1 MDKRLKE
8 IGQTVAMAR
17 DTLHWTQQNLADE
30 SGSSLRYIQS
40 VEKGEVNL
48 SFEKVCDIFGALD
61 LSVDAFLRP
70 NTPKIER
77 DMAHLRAKLSS
88 CTDKECDVII
98 KTMEYMAAQFINN
111 REK

>member
-1 MDKRLKE
+1 
-8 IGQTVAMAR
+8 MAR

-98 KTMEYMAAQFINN
+98 KTMGYMAAQFINN